1 MSDALAPAAAMPN
14 RFLRFVAVGVVNTA
28 VGYAIYA
35 TGLLAGLPPQ
45 VALVVQFVLGALWNY
60 QMHARL
66 VFAHKGQ
73 RRLPAY
79 IGAYLLLWAVNGLAL
94 QRLLA
99 ADVGPLAAQLLLLAP
114 MVVLS
119 FLLIS
124 RVLSQGGG
132 R

>member
-1 MSDALAPAAAMPN
+1 MADALAVTVPN

-28 VGYAIYA
+28 VGYSIYA
-35 TGLLAGLPPQ
+35 AGLLAGLPPQ

-60 QMHARL
+60 GMHARL
-66 VFAHKGQ
+66 VFAHRGL
-73 RRLPAY
+73 RRLPVY

-94 QRLLA
+94 QGLLEA
-99 ADVGPLAAQLLLLAP
+99 GVGPLAAQLLLLAP

-119 FLLIS
+119 FLLVS
-124 RVLSQGGG
+124 RVLSSRGG